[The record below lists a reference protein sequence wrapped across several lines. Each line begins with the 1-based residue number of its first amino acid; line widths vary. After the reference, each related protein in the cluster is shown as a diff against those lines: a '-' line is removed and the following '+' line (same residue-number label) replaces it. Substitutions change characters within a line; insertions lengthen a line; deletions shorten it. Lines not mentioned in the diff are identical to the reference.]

1 MLFIGIFVLLVVV
14 SMGGSVYVHI
24 HVLVVSS
31 KIFLYICMYVL
42 ARMKVMKMLTQLIK
56 PPTQLINLQ

>member
-1 MLFIGIFVLLVVV
+1 MLLVVV

-24 HVLVVSS
+24 HVRVLVVSC

-42 ARMKVMKMLTQLIK
+42 ARMKVMKMLTD
-56 PPTQLINLQ
+56 